1 MELKKGVTLRMACCS
16 LQGIS
21 GVVSEPA
28 VSEAVVSPLKEVG
41 NRAPTVPHGPSLWL
55 ARGQQRFAYICL
67 NFSNFSSFQGLRK

>member
-1 MELKKGVTLRMACCS
+1 MELKTGVTLRMACCS

-28 VSEAVVSPLKEVG
+28 VSEAVVCPLKEVG

-67 NFSNFSSFQGLRK
+67 NFSSFQGLRK